1 MGASNKKTA
10 TGVRSG
16 QGSSQ
21 MSHIRKSKDSIE
33 HCESQKT
40 AMSLSERM
48 RRIASVVDA
57 LEPIIEVALRAKYGL
72 AK

>member
-1 MGASNKKTA
+1 MGASNRKTA

-16 QGSSQ
+16 QGSQ